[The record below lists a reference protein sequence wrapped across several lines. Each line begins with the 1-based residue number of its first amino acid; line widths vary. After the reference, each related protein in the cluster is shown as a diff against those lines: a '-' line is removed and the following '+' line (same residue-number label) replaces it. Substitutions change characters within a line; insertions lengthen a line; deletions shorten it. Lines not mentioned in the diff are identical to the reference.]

1 MARWPI
7 NVQPTIVMAAIAIGL
22 DHVLIGIDGGFDDGS
37 FFIDSTWPCWAIDLS
52 KAFDSSAE
60 RLLK

>member
-1 MARWPI
+1 M
-7 NVQPTIVMAAIAIGL
+7 QPTIVMAAIAIGL